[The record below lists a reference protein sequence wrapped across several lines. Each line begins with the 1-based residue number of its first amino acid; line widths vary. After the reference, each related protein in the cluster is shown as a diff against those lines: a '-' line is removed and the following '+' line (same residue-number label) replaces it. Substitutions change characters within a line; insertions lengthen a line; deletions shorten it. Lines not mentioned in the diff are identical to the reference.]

1 MNFVVAIDGPA
12 ASGKGTITREIENL
26 LGLKV
31 LPTGD
36 LYRCLALEVLRKGY
50 TYSQVDEIVELARNL
65 NIELKEKEEKEIVH
79 LNGEDVSD
87 EIREPAISKVS
98 SAVSSIVEVRQEM
111 KKLQRKMAEGK
122 NIIAEGRDM
131 GTEIFPDADVK
142 IYIDARE
149 DVRARRR
156 YEEYIAKG
164 IDTTYEEVLKEL
176 QWRDNNDKN
185 KKVGSLRRADDAILV
200 DTTDMSIEEAVEMI
214 KTEIEKRM
222 RQKGKF
228 DLEELDV

>member
-12 ASGKGTITREIENL
+12 ASGKGTITREIERL

-50 TYSQVDEIVELARNL
+50 TYSQVNEIVELAKNL

-87 EIREPAISKVS
+87 AIREPAVSRVS

-111 KKLQRKMAEGK
+111 KLLQRRMAEGK

-142 IYIDARE
+142 IYVDARE

-156 YEEYIAKG
+156 YEEYVTKG
-164 IDTTYEEVLKEL
+164 IETTYEEVLKEL
-176 QWRDNNDKN
+176 QWRDNNDRN
-185 KKVGSLRRADDAILV
+185 KKVGALRKAEDAVLV
-200 DTTDMSIEEAVEMI
+200 DTTDMPIEEAVEMI
-214 KTEIEKRM
+214 KGIIEKKM
-222 RQKGKF
+222 KDK
-228 DLEELDV
+228 EKSNIELDI

>member
-12 ASGKGTITREIENL
+12 ASGKGTITREIERI

-36 LYRCLALEVLRKGY
+36 LYRCLGLEVLRRGY
-50 TYSQVDEIVELARNL
+50 TYDQVSEIVEIAKNL
-65 NIELKEKEEKEIVH
+65 DIQLKEREGKEIVH

-87 EIREPAISKVS
+87 EIREPAISRVS

-111 KKLQRKMAEGK
+111 KLLQRKMAEGK

-156 YEEYIAKG
+156 YEEYVAKG
-164 IDTTYEEVLKEL
+164 IKTTYEEVLKEL

-185 KKVGSLRRADDAILV
+185 KKVGALKKADDAILI
-200 DTTDMSIEEAVEMI
+200 DTTDMPIEEAIERV
-214 KTEIEKRM
+214 KSEIVKRM
-222 RQKGKF
+222 REKNK
-228 DLEELDV
+228 DKEDIDY